1 MISSSPGSRH
11 RRLPHVQ
18 GESGVALVAAVFAL
32 TLIGALVASSFFA
45 GRLEQQSGQNVLFSG
60 QAREAA
66 EAGLAEAMATVN
78 AALLEDLPVGGV
90 PLDLGTVA
98 VGEEVTVHSKIA
110 RLTSRLFLIRA
121 QGTRHDASGAALAT
135 RTLGMLVQLVASGAP
150 PQAEAEDQMGVSRL
164 AERGWVGLY

>member
-1 MISSSPGSRH
+1 
-11 RRLPHVQ
+11 
-18 GESGVALVAAVFAL
+18 
-32 TLIGALVASSFFA
+32 
-45 GRLEQQSGQNVLFSG
+45 
-60 QAREAA
+60 
-66 EAGLAEAMATVN
+66 
-78 AALLEDLPVGGV
+78 
-90 PLDLGTVA
+90 VA

-150 PQAEAEDQMGVSRL
+150 PQAEAEDQQGVSRL